1 MIPPCLRTTSR
12 AGPLLLDGNPPSSP
26 DPADVPPI
34 NPNRTKPAAI
44 ADFLSHNGPAVK
56 QLKNKGF
63 KYFCRNPLPFP
74 NRHKEKGRT
83 RWSPAFHNRFVV
95 FSYLIFLR
103 KAATPIKPVP
113 SRRRVM
119 GSGTRASWSCL
130 TPPVGLK
137 RFITATS
144 PVPDHPSTTD

>member
-1 MIPPCLRTTSR
+1 MS
-12 AGPLLLDGNPPSSP
+12 LL
-26 DPADVPPI
+26 I

-63 KYFCRNPLPFP
+63 KHFCRNPLLFP
-74 NRHKEKGRT
+74 DRHTEKGST

-113 SRRRVM
+113 NRRRVM

-130 TPPVGLK
+130 TPPVGLN
-137 RFITATS
+137 RFITPTS
-144 PVPDHPSTTD
+144 PVPDQLSRTL